1 MECIQA
7 KTEGKAWL
15 AAMRTVMQ
23 KGKDIWDEDVPLRE
37 VQNLYLT
44 IDKIDEADSILV
56 KYADKDR
63 IELMKKKYATCGL
76 IGDYKIDY
84 GSYIY
89 NNNGVN
95 QIDWVIKRIKNKPET
110 KSATI
115 TLHKPGESMLACLSM
130 LDFKYRENLLDMT
143 IIYRSQNIFW
153 SHPGN
158 MLALHQIHQD
168 VANELG
174 YMLGKIELIVISAH
188 IYASDF
194 TNVNNILADV
204 EMAGLL

>member
-1 MECIQA
+1 MEYIHEA
-7 KTEGKAWL
+7 TEGKAWL
-15 AAMRTVMQ
+15 AAMRAIMQ

-44 IDKIDEADSILV
+44 IEKIDETDPILE

-63 IELMKKKYATCGL
+63 IKLMKKKYATCGL
-76 IGDYKIDY
+76 VGDYKIDY

-89 NNNGVN
+89 DNNGVD
-95 QIDWVIKRIKNKPET
+95 QIDWIIERIKKKPET

-130 LDFKYRENLLDMT
+130 LDFKYRDSKLDMT
-143 IIYRSQNIFW
+143 VIYRSQNIFW

-158 MLALHQIHQD
+158 MLALHRIHQD
-168 VANELG
+168 VADALG
-174 YMLGKIELIVISAH
+174 YLVGKVELIIISAH
-188 IYASDF
+188 IYAKNFKEVDS
-194 TNVNNILADV
+194 ILADT
-204 EMAGLL
+204 E

>member
-15 AAMRTVMQ
+15 AAMQIVMK
-23 KGKDIWDEDVPLRE
+23 KGRDIWDEDVPLRE

-44 IDKIDEADSILV
+44 IERIDETDCILA

-63 IELMKKKYATCGL
+63 IMLMKQKYATCGL
-76 IGDYKIDY
+76 VGDYKIDY

-89 NNNGVN
+89 DNNGVN
-95 QIDWVIKRIKNKPET
+95 QIDWLINRIRNKPET

-115 TLHKPGESMLACLSM
+115 TLHKPGENMLACLSM
-130 LDFKYRENLLDMT
+130 LDFKYRENMLDMT
-143 IIYRSQNIFW
+143 VIYRSQNVFW

-168 VANELG
+168 VANALG
-174 YMLGKIELIVISAH
+174 YMIGKVELIIVSAH
-188 IYASDF
+188 IYTSDF
-194 TNVNNILADV
+194 ARVNDILIAA
-204 EMAGLL
+204 EKFNL

>member
-15 AAMRTVMQ
+15 AAMQIVMQ
-23 KGKDIWDEDVPLRE
+23 KGRDIWDEDVPLRE

-44 IDKIDEADSILV
+44 IEGIDEADCILA

-63 IELMKKKYATCGL
+63 IMLMKKKYATCGL
-76 IGDYKIDY
+76 VGDYKIDY

-89 NNNGVN
+89 DNDGVN
-95 QIDWVIKRIKNKPET
+95 QIEWLINRIKNKPET

-115 TLHKPGESMLACLSM
+115 TLHKPGEDKLACLSM
-130 LDFKYRENLLDMT
+130 LDFKYRENMLDMT
-143 IIYRSQNIFW
+143 VIYRSQNIFW

-168 VANELG
+168 VATALG
-174 YMLGKIELIVISAH
+174 YVIGKIELVIVSAH

-194 TNVNNILADV
+194 ARVNAILTDV
-204 EMAGLL
+204 EKFGL

>member
-15 AAMRTVMQ
+15 AAMQIVMQ
-23 KGKDIWDEDVPLRE
+23 KGRDIWDEDVSLRE
-37 VQNLYLT
+37 VQNLYIT
-44 IDKIDEADSILV
+44 IEGIDETDCILA

-63 IELMKKKYATCGL
+63 IMLMKKKYATCGL
-76 IGDYKIDY
+76 VGDYKIDY

-89 NNNGVN
+89 DNDGVN
-95 QIDWVIKRIKNKPET
+95 QIEWLINRIKNKPET

-115 TLHKPGESMLACLSM
+115 SLHKPGEDKLACLSM
-130 LDFKYRENLLDMT
+130 LDFKYRENMLDMT
-143 IIYRSQNIFW
+143 VIYRSQNIFW

-168 VANELG
+168 VATALG
-174 YMLGKIELIVISAH
+174 YMIGKIELIIVSAH

-194 TNVNNILADV
+194 ARVNDILIDV
-204 EMAGLL
+204 EKFGL

>member
-1 MECIQA
+1 MECIST
-7 KTEGKAWL
+7 KTEGNAWL

-44 IDKIDEADSILV
+44 IEKIDEADPIL
-56 KYADKDR
+56 KQYADKDR
-63 IELMKKKYATCGL
+63 ISLMKQKYATCGL
-76 IGDYKIDY
+76 VGDYKIDY

-89 NNNGVN
+89 NNNHVN
-95 QIDWVIKRIKNKPET
+95 QIDWVIERIRKKPET

-115 TLHKPGESMLACLSM
+115 TLHKPGEEMLACLSM
-130 LDFKYRENLLDMT
+130 LDFKYREGVLDMT
-143 IIYRSQNIFW
+143 VIYRSQNIFW

-168 VANELG
+168 VADALG
-174 YMLGKIELIVISAH
+174 YVLGKVELVVISAH
-188 IYASDF
+188 IYERDF
-194 TNVNNILADV
+194 KKVTSILADT
-204 EMAGLL
+204 EQ

>member
-15 AAMRTVMQ
+15 AAMQMVMQ
-23 KGKDIWDEDVPLRE
+23 KGRDIWDEDVPLRE
-37 VQNLYLT
+37 IQNLYLT
-44 IDKIDEADSILV
+44 IDRIDETDSILA

-63 IELMKKKYATCGL
+63 ITLMKKKYVTCGL
-76 IGDYKIDY
+76 VGDHKIDY

-95 QIDWVIKRIKNKPET
+95 QIEWLIKRIKNKPET

-115 TLHKPGESMLACLSM
+115 TLHRAGEKMLACLSM
-130 LDFKYRENLLDMT
+130 LDFKYRENMLDMT
-143 IIYRSQNIFW
+143 VIYRSQNIFW

-158 MLALHQIHQD
+158 MLALHNIHQD
-168 VANELG
+168 VATALG
-174 YMLGKIELIVISAH
+174 YKLGKIELIIISAH
-188 IYASDF
+188 IYTSDF
-194 TNVNNILADV
+194 EKVNAILTDT
-204 EMAGLL
+204 ERLGI

>member
-15 AAMRTVMQ
+15 AAMQMVMK
-23 KGKDIWDEDVPLRE
+23 KGRDIWDEDVPLRE

-44 IDKIDEADSILV
+44 IDEIDETDSILA

-63 IELMKKKYATCGL
+63 ISLMKQKYATCGL
-76 IGDYKIDY
+76 VGDYKIDY

-89 NNNGVN
+89 DNNGID
-95 QIDWVIKRIKNKPET
+95 QIDWVVKRIKKKPET

-130 LDFKYRENLLDMT
+130 LDFKYREGMLDMT

-158 MLALHQIHQD
+158 MLALHRIHQD
-168 VANELG
+168 VATALG
-174 YMLGKIELIVISAH
+174 YTLGKIELIIISAH
-188 IYASDF
+188 IYANDF
-194 TNVNNILADV
+194 EKVDIILTDA
-204 EMAGLL
+204 EKSGL